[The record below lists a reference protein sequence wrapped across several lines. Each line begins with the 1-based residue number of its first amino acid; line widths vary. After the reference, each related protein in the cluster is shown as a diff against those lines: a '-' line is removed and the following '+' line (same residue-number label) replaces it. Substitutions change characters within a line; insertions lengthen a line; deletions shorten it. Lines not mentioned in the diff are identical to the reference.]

1 MGDVRAMIWAFASS
15 EFPMDG
21 RRCRDH
27 DQNVAVRLFIVVMD
41 FSLLSCSSGQTA
53 KQAATRLP
61 HEIQSVIDTAPY
73 LQVVSKVDSG
83 CRQIYG
89 LAIAYDMT

>member
-61 HEIQSVIDTAPY
+61 HEIQSVIDTASY